1 MKFCISCGKE
11 MIDTGKFCI
20 YCGARQP
27 DPVPGENTG
36 KMRAPKAVQQT
47 PEKKTGGPAEAGP
60 EDGGDSR
67 KKRDL
72 FRTLKKHKTLTAA
85 AVAVLVALAVLGG
98 LAGSRGAVL
107 DLAKYTNVS
116 FSGYNGAGTAR
127 IEFDDDAFYFDAASA
142 MARKGVIRRA
152 TVRGASPETIQSRMN
167 ENWEDGAKI
176 ALAADGFDY
185 NADRSQGLSNGDV
198 VTVTFRYSNSEM
210 KKLGIRFKG
219 EQKKV
224 TVSELAEIERFD
236 AFAGANMVLSGPN
249 GYGELA
255 INKTGTEE
263 IYSQLQYTAS
273 KDHELHNGDSVTVTI
288 TNRSGEDEF
297 SEIGRIYG
305 KVPAETSKTFEI
317 TGLTEVPTFDAF
329 AGLAVTLE
337 GVEPFGYISLENTDD
352 SNDIWFEAD
361 KYDNLSN
368 GDTVRVRAVPGYT
381 GAFNAEYA
389 EIYGQVPETP
399 EKLLQIQGLPT
410 YVTSLSE
417 IPTDTMTAMKREA
430 QDRLNAYVA
439 SEWNSESDRMNS
451 GTYKGA
457 YLLTA
462 KDDGISWNRNQL
474 YLIYEVNA
482 TAKNAEGST
491 EDITFYFYT
500 RLQDL
505 QKRSDGSCYVDLT
518 QAEIPGAGFDTGFDG
533 HYYKGY
539 SSLDLLVGNVIT
551 SQEEM
556 YNSETDMAQQQP
568 AETAG

>member
-1 MKFCISCGKE
+1 MKFCINCGKE

-27 DPVPGENTG
+27 DPIPEESTE
-36 KMRAPKAVQQT
+36 KMRAPKAVQQAAET
-47 PEKKTGGPAEAGP
+47 TREKSAEAGND
-60 EDGGDSR
+60 EEGIMR
-67 KKRDL
+67 KGTLLQGLKRH
-72 FRTLKKHKTLTAA
+72 RTLAAA
-85 AVAVLVALAVLGG
+85 AVAVIVALAVLAGV
-98 LAGSRGAVL
+98 AGSRGAVI
-107 DLAKYTNVS
+107 DLAKYTDVQ

-127 IEFDDDAFYFDAASA
+127 VEFDDDAFYYDVASA
-142 MARKGVIRRA
+142 MARKGVIRKS
-152 TVRGASPETIQSRMN
+152 TVRGAAPDTIQSRMN
-167 ENWEDGAKI
+167 DNWEDGAKI

-185 NADRSQGLSNGDV
+185 ETDRSQGLSNGDT
-198 VTVTFRYSNSEM
+198 VTVTYRYNNSEVS
-210 KKLGIRFKG
+210 KFKIRFKG
-219 EQKKV
+219 EDKQV
-224 TVSELAEIERFD
+224 TVNDLAEIEQFD
-236 AFAGANMVLSGPN
+236 AFAGASMSISGPD
-249 GYGELA
+249 GYGELT

-263 IYSQLQYTAS
+263 IYSQLQYIVD
-273 KDHELHNGDSVTVTI
+273 KDQNLRNGDRVTVTI
-288 TNRSGEDEF
+288 VNRSGESDF
-297 SEIGRIYG
+297 SEIGRTYG

-317 TGLTEVPTFDAF
+317 AGLTEVPTFDAF

-337 GVEPFGYISLENTDD
+337 GVEPFGYISLQNLDD

-361 KYDNLSN
+361 RYDGLSN
-368 GDTVRVRAVPGYT
+368 GDTVRVRAIPGYT

-389 EIYGQVPETP
+389 EIYGQVPETS

-410 YVTSLSE
+410 YVTSLSD

-451 GTYKGA
+451 GTYKGV

-482 TAKNAEGST
+482 TATDSEGST

-505 QKRSDGSCYVDLT
+505 QKRSDGSCAVDLT
-518 QAEIPGAGFDTGFDG
+518 QAEIPGAGFDTGFNG

-539 SSLDLLVGNVIT
+539 NSLDLLIGDVIT
-551 SQEEM
+551 SQADM
-556 YNSETDMAQQQP
+556 YNSETDMAQQTEQP
-568 AETAG
+568 NG